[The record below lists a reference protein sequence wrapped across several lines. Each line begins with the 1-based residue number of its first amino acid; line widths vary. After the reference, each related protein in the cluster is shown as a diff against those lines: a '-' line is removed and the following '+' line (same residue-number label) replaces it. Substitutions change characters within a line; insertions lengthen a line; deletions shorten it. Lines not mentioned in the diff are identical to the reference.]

1 MAATGQRWRAVRLTV
16 RKPELAGG
24 VTRRELN
31 IFSRSTTETS
41 FKQNAAGAL
50 QNMPRALKMQW
61 SLGKTPALP
70 DLSSI

>member
-1 MAATGQRWRAVRLTV
+1 M
-16 RKPELAGG
+16 
-24 VTRRELN
+24 TRRELN